1 MRHSETLINNPV
13 CSTFGMLTQSRSLRK
28 SSGGL
33 KKRNRKKRLYD
44 KGSQPVLT
52 KLGTAQRMRH
62 GRVMG
67 GTVKQRLLQSAV
79 ANVYDPKSKKHA
91 VVKIK
96 TVSNNPA
103 NRYFT
108 RANIITMGA
117 VLDTELGKARVT
129 NRPSQDGII
138 NAVLVQ

>member
-1 MRHSETLINNPV
+1 
-13 CSTFGMLTQSRSLRK
+13 MLTQGRSLRK

-52 KLGTAQRMRH
+52 KLGPARRTRN

-67 GTVKQRLLQSAV
+67 GSVRQRLLQSAV
-79 ANVYDPKSKKHA
+79 ANVYDSKLKKHA
-91 VVKIK
+91 VAKIK

-108 RANIITMGA
+108 RANIITKGA
-117 VLDTELGKARVT
+117 ILDTELGKAVVT
-129 NRPSQDGII
+129 NRPSQDGVI
-138 NAVLVQ
+138 NAVLI